1 MSPKQIW
8 FGGTQPLLS
17 LVTLSKL
24 SFSAFQYTMYFTRKR
39 AGDIV
44 WLVRAYSAQALMLTL
59 RLMRDREENNPAVM
73 GTTEWPFHFW
83 SELWARIRNLHSPLY
98 MIIKNSSEDQNISQ
112 KQAEYNLWYLLS
124 WYTCVYSLKCTG
136 SRIECSDSGVS
147 SQKTT
152 PLPSSSLSKDKAQGF
167 SWMILLC
174 SGKRSVRFPI
184 PTLISGCVR
193 ACGEAR

>member
-1 MSPKQIW
+1 MSSKQIW
-8 FGGTQPLLS
+8 FGGTQPTLS
-17 LVTLSKL
+17 LITLSKL
-24 SFSAFQYTMYFTRKR
+24 SFSAFQYTVYFTRTR
-39 AGDIV
+39 ASDIV

-59 RLMRDREENNPAVM
+59 RLMRDRGKNNPAIM

-83 SELWARIRNLHSPLY
+83 SELWARIWNFHSPLY
-98 MIIKNSSEDQNISQ
+98 MIIKNSSGDQKVSP

-124 WYTCVYSLKCTG
+124 WYTCVYSLKWTEC
-136 SRIECSDSGVS
+136 RIECSDSGAS

-152 PLPSSSLSKDKAQGF
+152 PLPSSSLSKYKTQGF
-167 SWMILLC
+167 SWMILLG

-184 PTLISGCVR
+184 PTLFSGCVC